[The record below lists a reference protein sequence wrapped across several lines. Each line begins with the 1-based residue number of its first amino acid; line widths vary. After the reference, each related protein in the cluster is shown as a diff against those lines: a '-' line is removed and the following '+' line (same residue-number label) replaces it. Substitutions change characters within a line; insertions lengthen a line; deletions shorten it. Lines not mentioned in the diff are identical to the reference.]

1 MVNDMEPTTRSASG
15 YVMFAIAATLGG
27 INVLA
32 VRISVGELAPFWA
45 AGLRFSLAATLFIVI
60 TLALRLPWPR
70 GRQLFLTI
78 VNGLLGISLFY
89 ALAYWAL
96 VRVTAGTATVV
107 LALVPLVTLLLA
119 SAHGFERL
127 SRRAV
132 AGSLLAVVGV
142 TWIAIGPG
150 EVTLAL
156 LPLLAL
162 VVAVVC
168 VGESVIV
175 SKMIS
180 ANHPAIT
187 NAVSLTVG
195 ALTLLGMSAV
205 SGEQWALPRTTP
217 GDLVTRLS
225 GDSRLSRVVRP
236 RPACGPATDR
246 IGHVVHVRPL
256 PSGGDGA
263 RPMAGRRAG
272 DDPGSHWCNRGD
284 GRRVVRGT
292 LPWLPGLAH
301 IPGDRAHTGPRSR
314 LIGGPSLAVGS
325 ASWPPPTRSFVSPSC
340 WPRLSL
346 ATDLGTGQPMGHGL
360 GTSLLAV
367 AVARELGCGPEQI
380 RHVQQVSLIRFLGCN
395 ADAGDTARMAGGNEL
410 TLDGGD
416 RPDPHG
422 EQRRDLAS
430 DRPNGRRRPTP
441 GLACPS
447 GGFGPDRQRGR
458 RPKSVRAL

>member
-1 MVNDMEPTTRSASG
+1 MSRPILCGIVNDMEPTTRSASG
-15 YVMFAIAATLGG
+15 YVMFALAATLGG

-45 AGLRFSLAATLFIVI
+45 AGLRFSLAAIIFII
-60 TLALRLPWPR
+60 IALALRLPWPR
-70 GRQLFLTI
+70 GRQLFLTMI
-78 VNGLLGISLFY
+78 NGLLGISLFY

-132 AGSLLAVVGV
+132 AGSLLAVVGI

-162 VVAVVC
+162 VVAMVC

-195 ALTLLGMSAV
+195 ALTLLGMSALT
-205 SGEQWALPRTTP
+205 GEQWALPGQPR

-225 GDSRLSRVVRP
+225 RDARLSRAVRP
-236 RPACGPATDR
+236 RPPRSQTTDR
-246 IGHVVHVRPL
+246 IGHVLHVRPL
-256 PSGGDGA
+256 SPGGDGV
-263 RPMAGRRAG
+263 RPMAGRRAD
-272 DDPGSHWCNRGD
+272 DDPRNHWCNRGD

-292 LPWLPGLAH
+292 LSWLTGLAH
-301 IPGDRAHTGPRSR
+301 IQGDQAHTGPRSR
-314 LIGGPSLAVGS
+314 LIGGPS
-325 ASWPPPTRSFVSPSC
+325 
-340 WPRLSL
+340 
-346 ATDLGTGQPMGHGL
+346 
-360 GTSLLAV
+360 
-367 AVARELGCGPEQI
+367 
-380 RHVQQVSLIRFLGCN
+380 
-395 ADAGDTARMAGGNEL
+395 
-410 TLDGGD
+410 
-416 RPDPHG
+416 
-422 EQRRDLAS
+422 
-430 DRPNGRRRPTP
+430 
-441 GLACPS
+441 
-447 GGFGPDRQRGR
+447 RGR
-458 RPKSVRAL
+458 

>member
-15 YVMFAIAATLGG
+15 YVMFAMAATLGG
-27 INVLA
+27 MNVLA

-45 AGLRFSLAATLFIVI
+45 AGLRFSLASILFIII

-132 AGSLLAVVGV
+132 LGSLLAVVGI
-142 TWIAIGPG
+142 TWMAIGPG
-150 EVTLAL
+150 AVTLAL

-162 VVAVVC
+162 VVAMVC

-195 ALTLLGMSAV
+195 SLTLLGMSALT
-205 SGEQWALPRTTP
+205 GEQWALPQQP
-217 GDLVTRLS
+217 QVMWAVVYLVTLGS
-225 GDSRLSRVVRP
+225 VGLFALVLLVVRQLTASATSYMFVLFP
-236 RPACGPATDR
+236 LVAMMLGPLLVDEPVTIQGA
-246 IGHVVHVRPL
+246 IGAIVV
-256 PSGGDGA
+256 
-263 RPMAGRRAG
+263 MAGVWFGALS
-272 DDPGSHWCNRGD
+272 PGSQ
-284 GRRVVRGT
+284 
-292 LPWLPGLAH
+292 
-301 IPGDRAHTGPRSR
+301 RSR
-314 LIGGPSLAVGS
+314 TSRGIERTPVL
-325 ASWPPPTRSFVSPSC
+325 
-340 WPRLSL
+340 
-346 ATDLGTGQPMGHGL
+346 DTG
-360 GTSLLAV
+360 
-367 AVARELGCGPEQI
+367 
-380 RHVQQVSLIRFLGCN
+380 
-395 ADAGDTARMAGGNEL
+395 
-410 TLDGGD
+410 
-416 RPDPHG
+416 
-422 EQRRDLAS
+422 
-430 DRPNGRRRPTP
+430 
-441 GLACPS
+441 
-447 GGFGPDRQRGR
+447 
-458 RPKSVRAL
+458 

>member
-15 YVMFAIAATLGG
+15 YVMFAVAATLGG

-45 AGLRFSLAATLFIVI
+45 AGLRFSLAGILFIGI

-70 GRQLFLTI
+70 GRQLLLTI

-119 SAHGFERL
+119 SVHGFERL

-132 AGSLLAVVGV
+132 AGSLLAVVGI
-142 TWIAIGPG
+142 TWMAIGPG

-162 VVAVVC
+162 VVAMVC

-195 ALTLLGMSAV
+195 ALTLLGMSTLA
-205 SGEQWALPRTTP
+205 GEQWALPEQT
-217 GDLVTRLS
+217 DVIWSLVYLVTLGSVGLFALVLLVVRRLTAS
-225 GDSRLSRVVRP
+225 ATSYMFVLFPLVAMVLGPWMVDEPVTIQGVIGAAVVMVGVWFGALSPGSRDSR
-236 RPACGPATDR
+236 
-246 IGHVVHVRPL
+246 
-256 PSGGDGA
+256 PSKA
-263 RPMAGRRAG
+263 IEPTPVL
-272 DDPGSHWCNRGD
+272 DPG
-284 GRRVVRGT
+284 
-292 LPWLPGLAH
+292 
-301 IPGDRAHTGPRSR
+301 
-314 LIGGPSLAVGS
+314 
-325 ASWPPPTRSFVSPSC
+325 
-340 WPRLSL
+340 
-346 ATDLGTGQPMGHGL
+346 
-360 GTSLLAV
+360 
-367 AVARELGCGPEQI
+367 
-380 RHVQQVSLIRFLGCN
+380 
-395 ADAGDTARMAGGNEL
+395 
-410 TLDGGD
+410 
-416 RPDPHG
+416 
-422 EQRRDLAS
+422 
-430 DRPNGRRRPTP
+430 
-441 GLACPS
+441 
-447 GGFGPDRQRGR
+447 
-458 RPKSVRAL
+458 